1 MVAGYE
7 GYVEGNPLSTP
18 LTPPS
23 PLWGEGTRSVRGVFG
38 WGESVAAHDCAG
50 LGIRIEGD
58 HGVTRLELGA
68 HLAPLRIDIDVRV
81 TVVRTFAQHE
91 VVDDRDEQLLGEA
104 LEGDLDVV
112 GRGGDRP
119 SPSWSW

>member
-1 MVAGYE
+1 
-7 GYVEGNPLSTP
+7 
-18 LTPPS
+18 
-23 PLWGEGTRSVRGVFG
+23 
-38 WGESVAAHDCAG
+38 
-50 LGIRIEGD
+50 
-58 HGVTRLELGA
+58 VTRLELGA